1 MARAARA
8 VARTFDADLKDEHHS
23 VMTAQTLEHCRQ
35 RIRDFRRRQMS
46 RPA

>member
-8 VARTFDADLKDEHHS
+8 VARTFDADLKDEQHS